1 MKSSGLIEPCPAMS
15 VFFTIFEVIFK
26 NLCNGMSLPTLQQ
39 FTDLISKENEA
50 MSLFY
55 NFMYHMEPITDDILL
70 RKQKHVLR

>member
-1 MKSSGLIEPCPAMS
+1 MS
-15 VFFTIFEVIFK
+15 P
-26 NLCNGMSLPTLQQ
+26 PTLQQ
-39 FTDLISKENEA
+39 FTDFISKDNEA